1 MSSDEYYC
9 VLSGVI
15 PKDYE
20 VADDEGDELGDI
32 PLGWIKI
39 QVSRRT
45 LNPEWILTQEIK
57 KQTLEQY
64 LTQVD
69 EDQREEARAALEIQV
84 AAQYASYEDK
94 IGKYEV
100 TEETVYIANPEIE
113 IALNPELISLFENLE
128 IEGEDFGTLEE
139 EEKPI
144 VEPEEVAPDT
154 EPSEQEETA

>member
-1 MSSDEYYC
+1 M
-9 VLSGVI
+9 
-15 PKDYE
+15 
-20 VADDEGDELGDI
+20 
-32 PLGWIKI
+32 
-39 QVSRRT
+39 
-45 LNPEWILTQEIK
+45 
-57 KQTLEQY
+57 EQY